1 MYNMESHSELR
12 LDNENKNPIIQAIDQ
27 NRPLHTTHNR
37 GRFHIKQIHS
47 SNSSY
52 ILQFFYIKL
61 DALYGHSLQW
71 QCERSG

>member
-52 ILQFFYIKL
+52 PAVLLHKVGCIIWTFI
-61 DALYGHSLQW
+61 AVAV
-71 QCERSG
+71 